1 MDDDDDDNTGGGGAG
16 GGADDDLL
24 SSLMSRLPSIS
35 SSQELVQTFASICNI
50 DNGLAQFFIDSSGG
64 NLPVAINLFYEYGAT
79 AGGGGGGGGGGRR
92 RPIAS
97 HGGAGGGGSVSQLD
111 ASLASFLGVG
121 AAPSSF
127 SSMPASDGAF
137 GGYSGVVAG
146 GGEEED
152 EDEGGD
158 KAMQMAIA
166 LSSGIAVSDI
176 DQMRAIE
183 AQNAALFRAE
193 QARASNP
200 FAAYGFAPAQQAAPA
215 MASSLPLAA
224 PAAASTG
231 AMVIGSASSS
241 SSASSN
247 SAAFAMQG
255 SSSNSGGDMD
265 DS

>member
-1 MDDDDDDNTGGGGAG
+1 MDDDDDDNTGGGAG

-35 SSQELVQTFASICNI
+35 TSQELVQTFASICNI

-79 AGGGGGGGGGGRR
+79 AGGGGGGGRR

-97 HGGAGGGGSVSQLD
+97 HGGAGGGGGGGSVSQLD

-200 FAAYGFAPAQQAAPA
+200 FAAYGFAPAQQAAQ
-215 MASSLPLAA
+215 LPLAA

>member
-1 MDDDDDDNTGGGGAG
+1 MDDDDDDNTAGGG

-97 HGGAGGGGSVSQLD
+97 HGGAGGGGGGGSVSQLD

-200 FAAYGFAPAQQAAPA
+200 FAAYGFAPAQQAA
-215 MASSLPLAA
+215 LAA